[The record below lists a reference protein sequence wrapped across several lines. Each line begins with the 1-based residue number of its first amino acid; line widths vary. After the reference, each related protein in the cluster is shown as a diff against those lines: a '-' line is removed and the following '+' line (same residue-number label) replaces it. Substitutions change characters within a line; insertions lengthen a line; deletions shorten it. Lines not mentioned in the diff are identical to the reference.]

1 MTEYGE
7 GRRIRPGS
15 PCESLSNAGTT
26 GAVREHCLRA
36 TNHRHLLL
44 YLISPELRSGRS
56 CRVAQGTR
64 RATNLGSPSLAYLSW
79 RSKKGKLPPGN
90 PRLPSSAK
98 RYTAAFCEY
107 QLGFRLRGDD
117 GISNPSTRA
126 PPSPQCR
133 HHPHQCLSFNSTA
146 AKFAKP
152 IYRFHHARQPHW
164 PNFPTASS
172 RPTPANPACNK
183 TRQPKRADC
192 RR

>member
-1 MTEYGE
+1 M
-7 GRRIRPGS
+7 
-15 PCESLSNAGTT
+15 
-26 GAVREHCLRA
+26 
-36 TNHRHLLL
+36 
-44 YLISPELRSGRS
+44 
-56 CRVAQGTR
+56 RVAEQRSKRGRGPRGLSEGEHKRNLLRDKTR
-64 RATNLGSPSLAYLSW
+64 ARVPQRPAIVSSAGNPDRLIVGATNLGSPSLAYLSW